1 MRAQPFMVRPH
12 NPMPESRYEVLALFT
27 GAMIGAS
34 LFIMATGTLMPFLEN
49 AFHLKQTQLG
59 LVLSVQM
66 AGSLMMTAVA
76 GMLTDR
82 FGDKRVVLWTGLF
95 MGTSLL
101 AGAAIQNF
109 GWLLFWLL
117 MYGIGFAAVTPSG
130 SHAIV
135 YFFKKEERGLAM
147 GIRQCGVPVA
157 GVIGSIVLP
166 AIALRF
172 DYQWALAAA
181 GVVTIVACSLASLLY
196 REPVELEGE
205 RVSVL
210 SMLAEMVAIARDGR
224 LILMTLV
231 SMILIC
237 VQLAVMAFLT
247 LTIVHEANAPL
258 AVAIGMF
265 TISQVAAV
273 AGRVFWGWSSDSIFG
288 GKRALPLAAVC
299 VITAALSLLFSVMTP
314 ATPLWLVAIV
324 CAALGFSAEG
334 WFGVAV
340 LGFAEIGGEEHCG
353 SALGVA
359 LTWVFLAAFVAPTL
373 FGAVAEVYGY
383 PFAWRGL
390 GVLQLAGI
398 PPALMAAAFMA
409 KFAATAKSS

>member
-1 MRAQPFMVRPH
+1 
-12 NPMPESRYEVLALFT
+12 
-27 GAMIGAS
+27 
-34 LFIMATGTLMPFLEN
+34 
-49 AFHLKQTQLG
+49 
-59 LVLSVQM
+59 
-66 AGSLMMTAVA
+66 
-76 GMLTDR
+76 
-82 FGDKRVVLWTGLF
+82 
-95 MGTSLL
+95 
-101 AGAAIQNF
+101 
-109 GWLLFWLL
+109 
-117 MYGIGFAAVTPSG
+117 
-130 SHAIV
+130 
-135 YFFKKEERGLAM
+135 M

-181 GVVTIVACSLASLLY
+181 GVVTIVTCSLASLLY

-205 RVSVL
+205 RVSVRG
-210 SMLAEMVAIARDGR
+210 MLAEMVAIARDGR

-231 SMILIC
+231 SMILVS

-247 LTIVHEANAPL
+247 LTIVHEANAAL

-265 TISQVAAV
+265 TISQVAAI

-288 GKRALPLAAVC
+288 GKRALPLATVC
-299 VITAALSLLFSVMTP
+299 VITAALCALFSFMTP
-314 ATPLWLVAIV
+314 ATPLWLIAIV
-324 CAALGFSAEG
+324 CAALGFAAEG

-359 LTWVFLAAFVAPTL
+359 LTWVFLAAFIAPTL
-373 FGAVAEVYGY
+373 FGAIAEVYGY
-383 PFAWRGL
+383 PFAWRGI

>member
-1 MRAQPFMVRPH
+1 
-12 NPMPESRYEVLALFT
+12 MPESRYEVLALFT

-34 LFIMATGTLMPFLEN
+34 LFVMATGALMPFFET
-49 AFHLKQTQLG
+49 AFHLGQTQLG

-66 AGSLMMTAVA
+66 AGSLLMTAVA

-82 FGDKRVVLWTGLF
+82 FGDKAVVLWSGLF
-95 MGTSLL
+95 MGVALL
-101 AGAAIQNF
+101 AASAVHDF
-109 GWLLFWLL
+109 GWLLVWLL

-147 GIRQCGVPVA
+147 GIRQCGVPIA

-166 AIALRF
+166 AIALHF
-172 DYQWALAAA
+172 DYQWTLAAA
-181 GVVTIVACSLASLLY
+181 GIATIVACGVASLLY

-205 RVSVL
+205 PVSARN
-210 SMLAEMVAIARDGR
+210 MFAEMVVMARDAR

-231 SMILIC
+231 SMVLVC
-237 VQLAVMAFLT
+237 SQLAVMAFLT

-265 TISQVAAV
+265 TISQLAAIG
-273 AGRVFWGWSSDSIFG
+273 GRVFWGWSSDRIFG
-288 GKRALPLAAVC
+288 GKRALPLATVC
-299 VITAALSLLFSVMTP
+299 VVTAVLAILFSFMTP
-314 ATPLWLVAIV
+314 STPLWLIGVV
-324 CAALGFSAEG
+324 CAALGFAAEG

-359 LTWVFLAAFVAPTL
+359 LTWVFFAAFVAPTL
-373 FGAVAEVYGY
+373 FGAIAEVYSF

-390 GVLQLAGI
+390 GILQLAGI

-409 KFAATAKSS
+409 RFASTVKSS

>member
-1 MRAQPFMVRPH
+1 
-12 NPMPESRYEVLALFT
+12 MPESRYEVLALFT

-34 LFIMATGTLMPFLEN
+34 LFIMATGALMPFLET
-49 AFHLKQTQLG
+49 AFHLGQTQLG

-66 AGSLMMTAVA
+66 AGSLLMTAVA

-82 FGDKRVVLWTGLF
+82 FGDKVVVLWSGLF
-95 MGTSLL
+95 MGAALLL
-101 AGAAIQNF
+101 AAAVPNF

-117 MYGIGFAAVTPSG
+117 MYGLGFAAVTPSG

-147 GIRQCGVPVA
+147 GIRQCGVPMA
-157 GVIGSIVLP
+157 GMIGSIVLP
-166 AIALRF
+166 AIALHF
-172 DYQWALAAA
+172 DYRWALVTA
-181 GVVTIVACSLASLLY
+181 GVVTIVACGLASLLY

-205 RVSVL
+205 PVSVRN
-210 SMLAEMVAIARDGR
+210 MLAEMVVMARDGR

-231 SMILIC
+231 SMILVC
-237 VQLAVMAFLT
+237 SQLAVMAFLT

-265 TISQVAAV
+265 TISQGAAIG
-273 AGRVFWGWSSDSIFG
+273 GRVFWGWASDMIFG
-288 GKRALPLAAVC
+288 GKRAIPLAVVC
-299 VITAALSLLFSVMTP
+299 LITAGLSLFFAAITP
-314 ATPLWLVAIV
+314 STPLWIVALV
-324 CAALGFSAEG
+324 CAALGFAAEG

-359 LTWVFLAAFVAPTL
+359 LSWVFFAGFLAPTL
-373 FGAVAEVYGY
+373 FGAISEVYGY

-390 GVLQLAGI
+390 SVLQLAGI

-409 KFAATAKSS
+409 RFAATAKSS

>member
-1 MRAQPFMVRPH
+1 
-12 NPMPESRYEVLALFT
+12 MPESRYEVLALFT

-34 LFIMATGTLMPFLEN
+34 LFVMATGALMPFFET
-49 AFHLKQTQLG
+49 AFHLGQTQLG

-66 AGSLMMTAVA
+66 AGSLLMTAVA

-82 FGDKRVVLWTGLF
+82 FGDKAVVLWSGLF
-95 MGTSLL
+95 MGVALL
-101 AGAAIQNF
+101 AASAVHDF
-109 GWLLFWLL
+109 GWLLVWLL

-147 GIRQCGVPVA
+147 GIRQCGVPIA

-166 AIALRF
+166 AIALHF
-172 DYQWALAAA
+172 DYQWTLAAA
-181 GVVTIVACSLASLLY
+181 GIATIVACGVASLLY

-205 RVSVL
+205 PVSARN
-210 SMLAEMVAIARDGR
+210 MFAEMVVMARDAR

-231 SMILIC
+231 SMVLVC
-237 VQLAVMAFLT
+237 SQLAVMAFLT

-265 TISQVAAV
+265 TISQLAAIG
-273 AGRVFWGWSSDSIFG
+273 GRVFWGWSSDRIFG
-288 GKRALPLAAVC
+288 GKRALPLATVC
-299 VITAALSLLFSVMTP
+299 VVTAVLAILFSFMTP
-314 ATPLWLVAIV
+314 STPLWLIGVV
-324 CAALGFSAEG
+324 CAALGFAAEG

-359 LTWVFLAAFVAPTL
+359 LTWVFFAAFVAPTL
-373 FGAVAEVYGY
+373 FGAIAEVYGF

-390 GVLQLAGI
+390 GILQLAGI

-409 KFAATAKSS
+409 RFASTVKSS

>member
-1 MRAQPFMVRPH
+1 
-12 NPMPESRYEVLALFT
+12 MPESRYEVLALFT

-34 LFIMATGTLMPFLEN
+34 LFIMATGTLMPFFES
-49 AFHLKQTQLG
+49 AFHLGQTQLG

-66 AGSLMMTAVA
+66 AGSLIMTAVA

-82 FGDKRVVLWTGLF
+82 FGDKAVVLWTGLF
-95 MGTSLL
+95 MGVSLL
-101 AGAAIQNF
+101 AGAAVQNF

-135 YFFKKEERGLAM
+135 FFFKKEERGLAM

-157 GVIGSIVLP
+157 GVIGSIALP
-166 AIALRF
+166 AIALHF
-172 DYQWALAAA
+172 DYQWALATA
-181 GVVTIVACSLASLLY
+181 GVVTIVACGIASLLY

-205 RVSVL
+205 HVSVRN
-210 SMLAEMVAIARDGR
+210 MLAQMVAIARDGR
-224 LILMTLV
+224 LILITLV

-237 VQLAVMAFLT
+237 AQLAVMAFLT
-247 LTIVHEANAPL
+247 LTIVHEAGSSVT
-258 AVAIGMF
+258 VAIGMF
-265 TISQVAAV
+265 TISQVAAI
-273 AGRVFWGWSSDSIFG
+273 AGRVFWGWSSDRIFG

-299 VITAALSLLFSVMTP
+299 VISAALSIIFSTMTP
-314 ATPLWLVAIV
+314 ATPLWLIAIV
-324 CAALGFSAEG
+324 CAALGFAAEG

-359 LTWVFLAAFVAPTL
+359 LTWVFLAAFIAPTL
-373 FGAVAEVYGY
+373 FGAIAEVYGY

-409 KFAATAKSS
+409 RFAATAKSS

>member
-1 MRAQPFMVRPH
+1 
-12 NPMPESRYEVLALFT
+12 MPESRYEVLALFT

-181 GVVTIVACSLASLLY
+181 GVVTIVACGLASLLY

>member
-1 MRAQPFMVRPH
+1 
-12 NPMPESRYEVLALFT
+12 MPESRYEVLALFT

-34 LFIMATGTLMPFLEN
+34 LFIMATGTLMPFFET
-49 AFHLKQTQLG
+49 AFHLGQTQLG
-59 LVLSVQM
+59 IVLSVQM
-66 AGSLMMTAVA
+66 AGSLLMTAVA

-82 FGDKRVVLWTGLF
+82 FGDKAVVLWTGLF
-95 MGTSLL
+95 MGIALL
-101 AGAAIQNF
+101 AASAVPNF
-109 GWLLFWLL
+109 GWLLFWLM

-147 GIRQCGVPVA
+147 GIRQCGVPLA
-157 GVIGSIVLP
+157 GVIGSIALP

-172 DYQWALAAA
+172 DYQWALVTA
-181 GVVTIVACSLASLLY
+181 GIVTIVTCGVASLLY

-205 RVSVL
+205 RVSVRG
-210 SMLAEMVAIARDGR
+210 MIAEMVVMARDGR

-231 SMILIC
+231 SMVLIC
-237 VQLAVMAFLT
+237 SQLAVMAFLT

-265 TISQVAAV
+265 TLSQVAAIG
-273 AGRVFWGWSSDSIFG
+273 GRVFWGWSSDRIFG
-288 GKRALPLAAVC
+288 GKRALPLAVVC
-299 VITAALSLLFSVMTP
+299 VITAALSILFGAMTTS
-314 ATPLWLVAIV
+314 TPLWLIACV
-324 CAALGFSAEG
+324 CAALGFAAEG

-359 LTWVFLAAFVAPTL
+359 LTWVFFAAFVAPTL
-373 FGAVAEVYGY
+373 FGAIAEVYGY

-390 GVLQLAGI
+390 GVLQLVGI

-409 KFAATAKSS
+409 RFAATAKAS